1 MHYIKDQEVLCQQL
15 GFEEIL
21 KKQWH
26 DTQFGSWFS
35 IYLDSA
41 YQRPTDVC
49 FFFFDV
55 RFSGSGH
62 CSMGPCTVY
71 KTHKLLFLTKLS
83 LKMDPIALFIHL
95 KFYFVTVYSLFNFQQ
110 NKHYPNI
117 LLVNM
122 RKLRET
128 CEVVGFY
135 WLFKRFVQS
144 FQTFSRKIMLSSF
157 GGSHRNSLPFFFFFF
172 FFFF

>member
-41 YQRPTDVC
+41 YQHPTDV
-49 FFFFDV
+49 FFFFFFFGA

-71 KTHKLLFLTKLS
+71 RTHKLFFSTKLS
-83 LKMDPIALFIHL
+83 LKMDPMALFTYL
-95 KFYFVTVYSLFNFQQ
+95 KFYFVTVFSLFNFQQ

-117 LLVNM
+117 PLVNM
-122 RKLRET
+122 EKLREI

-144 FQTFSRKIMLSSF
+144 FQTFSRMIMLFQFWWFSS
-157 GGSHRNSLPFFFFFF
+157 
-172 FFFF
+172 

>member
-41 YQRPTDVC
+41 YQHPTDV
-49 FFFFDV
+49 FFFFFFLTHISLVLGTVQWV
-55 RFSGSGH
+55 RALFTELTNFFFS
-62 CSMGPCTVY
+62 
-71 KTHKLLFLTKLS
+71 TKLS
-83 LKMDPIALFIHL
+83 LKMDPMALFTHL
-95 KFYFVTVYSLFNFQQ
+95 KFYFITVFSLFNFQQ
-110 NKHYPNI
+110 NKHYSNI
-117 LLVNM
+117 PLVNT
-122 RKLRET
+122 RKLREI
-128 CEVVGFY
+128 CEAVEFY

-144 FQTFSRKIMLSSF
+144 FQTFSRMIMLF
-157 GGSHRNSLPFFFFFF
+157 QFW
-172 FFFF
+172 